1 MPLQMKRANFKR
13 EDNKSTEGDDVRSH
27 HSSLVVHEEV
37 EANAE
42 DEINEVAFTV
52 EVDNRT
58 STVSQG
64 NFDRYLKRDSREHPQ
79 LF

>member
-58 STVSQG
+58 STVS
-64 NFDRYLKRDSREHPQ
+64 
-79 LF
+79 